1 MHVRVCIA
9 ALAGA
14 VATLAPLAHAASGHV
29 LKATY
34 SGHATGQAAGT
45 HVAGRASATGRGTVI
60 GRSKLSG
67 SGAGT
72 LTSTGCMSFNGKAVL
87 KGAAGSIKV
96 AASAAQACLPTGSAT
111 SVGFAGRVRVT
122 GGTARF
128 AGARGTLRF
137 HGVYNTQTDAL
148 TISFKGTVTY

>member
-45 HVAGRASATGRGTVI
+45 RVAGRASATGRGTVI

-72 LTSTGCMSFNGKAVL
+72 LTSTGCVLFDGKAVM
-87 KGAAGSIKV
+87 KGATGSIRLKAK
-96 AASAAQACLPTGSAT
+96 AARACLPATGAT
-111 SVGFAGRVRVT
+111 SVSFSGRVSVT

-128 AGARGTLRF
+128 TGARGTLRF
-137 HGVYNTQTDAL
+137 NGVYDTQTRVL